1 MPAYVILDVEIT
13 DPARYEEYKKLSGP
27 ALRPFGG
34 RFVVR
39 GGPVEVLEAGA
50 WSPHRVV
57 VLEFESVEKAREWW
71 GSETYREAKALR
83 RSASSGTMILVEGA
97 PS

>member
-13 DPARYEEYKKLSGP
+13 DPARYEEYKKVSGE

-39 GGPVEVLEAGA
+39 GGPVEVLEEGD
-50 WSPHRVV
+50 WIPHRIV
-57 VLEFESVEKAREWW
+57 VLEFESTERARAWW
-71 GSETYREAKALR
+71 SSETYREPKALR
-83 RSASSGTMILVEGA
+83 RGASRGTMILVKGA
-97 PS
+97 AP